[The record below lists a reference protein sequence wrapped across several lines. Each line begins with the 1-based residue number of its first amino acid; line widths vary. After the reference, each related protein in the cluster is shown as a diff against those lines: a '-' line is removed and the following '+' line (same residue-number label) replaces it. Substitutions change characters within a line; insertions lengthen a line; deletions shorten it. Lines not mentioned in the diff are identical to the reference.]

1 MKNAVKWAH
10 YDIMGNMGQIC
21 TTTSRIFIHE
31 RIYDEFIELFLKCTA
46 KISIVGDPFDEK
58 TWHGPQVSKAQR
70 VPRFW
75 LVASKAYFID
85 PTVVGDVNPSMKVYQ
100 EEIFGPFAVVVKFTS
115 EEEVIKA
122 ANDTEYGLAAT
133 LFTTGVTRVVRVS
146 QQLRDG
152 NIWINSKNN
161 SDFRVPLARMKQ
173 SGIGRELGEAVL

>member
-1 MKNAVKWAH
+1 
-10 YDIMGNMGQIC
+10 
-21 TTTSRIFIHE
+21 
-31 RIYDEFIELFLKCTA
+31 
-46 KISIVGDPFDEK
+46 
-58 TWHGPQVSKAQR
+58 
-70 VPRFW
+70 
-75 LVASKAYFID
+75 
-85 PTVVGDVNPSMKVYQ
+85 MKVYQ

-133 LFTTGVTRVVRVS
+133 LFTTGVTRAVRVS
-146 QQLRDG
+146 QKLRDG